1 MSGARGDS
9 LSIGGVVRAE
19 REAAGRAIGCAA
31 RVSVPG
37 GRDEAVVPLSAGSSS
52 WNREKP

>member
-1 MSGARGDS
+1 MLGARGDS
-9 LSIGGVVRAE
+9 LSMGGVVRAE

-37 GRDEAVVPLSAGSSS
+37 GATTQS
-52 WNREKP
+52 